1 MLTTDQ
7 ARELAN
13 TVLAEQ
19 LGASGFAYAEIAP
32 GEDHD
37 GDPSLF
43 LTVHFRRGSGVTEG
57 QRSAEARVALR
68 QRLRERGDERLIYLR
83 YVYPDA
89 VPSDP
94 DAEEAA

>member
-1 MLTTDQ
+1 MLTTEQ
-7 ARELAN
+7 ATELAN
-13 TVLAEQ
+13 EILAEQ
-19 LGASGFAYAEIAP
+19 LGPSGFAYAEVSP

-37 GDPSLF
+37 GDASLF
-43 LTVHFRRGSGVTEG
+43 LKVHFRPRSGVTQGE
-57 QRSAEARVALR
+57 RSAEARAALR
-68 QRLRERGDERLIYLR
+68 QTLRDRGDERLVYLR